1 MLRPPRPLRS
11 AETPTGL
18 PDVTPKEFAQL
29 VVGNSILLLALT
41 LFFLVLRTGGCGIVE
56 HPADPIGR
64 FEGVPSIFRLDLVN
78 TLKNLGA
85 RVIYLDQCRY
95 GARSKK
101 PTMILTSNAEWLWDI
116 SLANGTHQL
125 PCVCTAPHELLLS
138 GVGEDGQFRTAAA
151 KSYPSGL
158 CFLFATAIVKA
169 AVLRQSRGKL
179 IDNFDLW
186 ESDQTHSEF
195 QYYFPLDPFANGEG
209 YFDAVG
215 FAPDFHARDDMS
227 Y

>member
-18 PDVTPKEFAQL
+18 PDVTPKELAQL

-41 LFFLVLRTGGCGIVE
+41 LFFLVLRTSGCGIVE

-78 TLKNLGA
+78 TLKHLGA

-101 PTMILTSNAEWLWDI
+101 PTMIFTSNAEWL
-116 SLANGTHQL
+116 
-125 PCVCTAPHELLLS
+125 
-138 GVGEDGQFRTAAA
+138 
-151 KSYPSGL
+151 
-158 CFLFATAIVKA
+158 
-169 AVLRQSRGKL
+169 
-179 IDNFDLW
+179 
-186 ESDQTHSEF
+186 
-195 QYYFPLDPFANGEG
+195 
-209 YFDAVG
+209 
-215 FAPDFHARDDMS
+215 
-227 Y
+227 